1 MSQNAI
7 NSRVLLGL
15 TAHLVNV
22 ECHLAQGLPSTT
34 IVGLPEGAVRE
45 ARDRIRSAITNSGFT
60 YPDGRIVINLAPG
73 HLAKSGSFLDL
84 AMAIGILAMTDQ
96 VRQQDLQRFEFL
108 GELSLFGS
116 LRQARGVL
124 SCALAAQ
131 ADGRTLII
139 PAANAQEASI
149 APAGV
154 IGLVSSLTEA
164 VALLNGSLSVRTP
177 DIQTTAIT
185 PRDHSLYAEI
195 ISQEAAKLALC
206 VAASGGHHLLM
217 VGPPGT
223 GKTMLAR
230 AFTELLPELT
240 RAQMLE
246 VVAIH
251 SAAGLIREHA
261 SQPAFRDPHHSAS
274 APALMGGGRLPQP
287 GELSLAHHR
296 VLFLDELPHFKPSA
310 LNLLREPIETGEA
323 VLSRA
328 SYNVRFPC
336 RFQLIAAM
344 NPFPAGQHC
353 REDACRCS
361 PAQVRSYQARV
372 AGPMLDRIDLQ
383 VSVPPVPQLLLTQKM
398 KSAPAKS
405 PLGQVQA
412 AREKQQDRQG
422 KLNAHLTGK
431 ELQQEIEQSVEVG
444 PLVRAIEKKGFSA
457 RSFHKM
463 WRVAR
468 TIADLEDCLKIAS
481 PHLAEA
487 ISYRALDWEKGVAAG
502 RFA

>member
-1 MSQNAI
+1 MRSIAGCCW
-7 NSRVLLGL
+7 GL

-45 ARDRIRSAITNSGFT
+45 ARDRVRSAITNSGFV

-73 HLAKSGSFLDL
+73 HLAKSGSFLDP

-96 VRQQDLQRFEFL
+96 VRHQDLQRLKLL

-131 ADGRTLII
+131 TQGRTLII

-154 IGLVSSLTEA
+154 IGLVSSLAEA
-164 VALLNGSLSVRTP
+164 VQLLNGSQSARAQTLQTP
-177 DIQTTAIT
+177 TKA
-185 PRDHSLYAEI
+185 PREHSLYAEI
-195 ISQEAAKLALC
+195 IGQEAAKRALC

-240 RAQMLE
+240 RTQMLE
-246 VVAIH
+246 VAAIH
-251 SAAGLIREHA
+251 SAAGLVREHA
-261 SQPAFRDPHHSAS
+261 SQPPFRDPHHSAS
-274 APALMGGGRLPQP
+274 AATLMGGGRIPQP
-287 GELSLAHHR
+287 GEVSLAHHG

-310 LNLLREPIETGEA
+310 LNLWREPIETGEA

-336 RFQLIAAM
+336 RF
-344 NPFPAGQHC
+344 
-353 REDACRCS
+353 
-361 PAQVRSYQARV
+361 
-372 AGPMLDRIDLQ
+372 
-383 VSVPPVPQLLLTQKM
+383 
-398 KSAPAKS
+398 
-405 PLGQVQA
+405 
-412 AREKQQDRQG
+412 
-422 KLNAHLTGK
+422 
-431 ELQQEIEQSVEVG
+431 
-444 PLVRAIEKKGFSA
+444 
-457 RSFHKM
+457 
-463 WRVAR
+463 
-468 TIADLEDCLKIAS
+468 
-481 PHLAEA
+481 
-487 ISYRALDWEKGVAAG
+487 
-502 RFA
+502 